1 MKRIATQV
9 REFIRDENGAAVAEY
24 GLLLAI
30 VAVGMI
36 TVLTAFRNELK
47 TWWETLQGNLTATPA
62 APPA

>member
-1 MKRIATQV
+1 MKRITTQV
-9 REFIRDENGAAVAEY
+9 REFLREEDGAAVAEY

-36 TVLTAFRNELK
+36 TVLTAFRNELR
-47 TWWETLQGNLTATPA
+47 TWWQGLQTQLTATPA